1 MEEFQLTKYDAVKM
15 EKLGASITAREIYQ
29 QPELWEETYAIYKNK
44 RAEIKTYLENIATK
58 HERVRIIFTGAG
70 TSAYVGKTVTPYL
83 MERLDE
89 TTWDLES
96 IPTTSIVSNP
106 DQYLQK
112 ETPTLLVSFA
122 RSGNSPE
129 SVATVDLAKE
139 IVDDLYQ
146 MTITCA
152 ADGQLAQAAEGD
164 DKNLLLLMPE
174 RSNDQGFAMTGSYT
188 CMTLTALFVFSS
200 LDEKTEEKYANQI
213 IASGNEVLDQ
223 ADQIKALLDT
233 EFERIIYLGSGS
245 LEGLAQEA
253 QLKVLELT
261 AGQAEASF
269 ESSLGFRHGPKSF
282 VNQQTLIFSF
292 ISNDPYTRKYDVD
305 MLDELQADDIAD
317 TVLAVQVT
325 GNGKFKGSSFE
336 VNEKAIELPDAF
348 LALSYILF
356 GQLVSLHASIKLG
369 HAPDNPSPAGT
380 VNRVVKGV
388 TIHEYKN

>member
-1 MEEFQLTKYDAVKM
+1 M
-15 EKLGASITAREIYQ
+15 EKVGASVTAREIYQ
-29 QPELWEETYAIYKNK
+29 QPELWEETYSIYKENRNDVKKYLGKISSKHNK
-44 RAEIKTYLENIATK
+44 
-58 HERVRIIFTGAG
+58 VQIIFTGAG

-83 MERLDE
+83 MDKLDE
-89 TTWDLES
+89 TKWS
-96 IPTTSIVSNP
+96 VASVPTTSIVSNP
-106 DQYLQK
+106 SQYLQK

-139 IVDDLYQ
+139 IVDDFYQ

-152 ADGQLAQAAEGD
+152 AEGQLAKAAEGD

-188 CMTLTALFVFSS
+188 CMTLTALLVFGS
-200 LDEKTEEKYANQI
+200 LDEKTEESYVTQI
-213 IASGNEVLDQ
+213 IESGNQVLGQ
-223 ADQIKALLDT
+223 ADQVENTLDT
-233 EFERIIYLGSGS
+233 NFERIIYLGSGS

-282 VNQQTLIFSF
+282 VNQQTLIFGF
-292 ISNDPYTRKYDVD
+292 VSNDLYTRKYDVD
-305 MLDELQADDIAD
+305 MLDELRADDIAESI
-317 TVLAVQVT
+317 VAVQVDSE
-325 GNGKFKGSSFE
+325 GNFE
-336 VNEKAIELPDAF
+336 GNHFEIAEKASVLPDAF
-348 LALSYILF
+348 LALPYILF

-388 TIHEYKN
+388 TIHDYNK

>member
-1 MEEFQLTKYDAVKM
+1 IEIV
-15 EKLGASITAREIYQ
+15 GASVTGRENYQ
-29 QPELWEETYAIYKNK
+29 QPELWEETYSIYKQNRK
-44 RAEIKTYLENIATK
+44 DIKNYLEEIS
-58 HERVRIIFTGAG
+58 HQHDRVQIIFTGAG

-83 MERLDE
+83 TERLDE
-89 TTWDLES
+89 TKWKVES
-96 IPTTSIVSNP
+96 TPTTSIVSNP
-106 DQYLQK
+106 HQYLQK
-112 ETPTLLVSFA
+112 NTPTLLVSFA

-152 ADGQLAQAAEGD
+152 ADGQLAQAAHGD

-188 CMTLTALFVFSS
+188 CMALTALFVFGS
-200 LDEKTEEKYANQI
+200 LEEKIEENYIKQV
-213 IASGNEVLDQ
+213 IASGNQVLDQ
-223 ADQIKALLDT
+223 ANQVENILDT
-233 EFERIIYLGSGS
+233 DFERIIYLGSGS

-282 VNQQTLIFSF
+282 VNQQTLIFGF
-292 ISNDPYTRKYDVD
+292 VSNDSYTRKYDVD
-305 MLDELQADDIAD
+305 MLDELRADDIAD
-317 TVLAVQVT
+317 SVLAVQVDSE
-325 GNGKFKGSSFE
+325 GRFVGDHFEIAEDASS
-336 VNEKAIELPDAF
+336 LPDAF
-348 LALSYILF
+348 LALAYILF

-388 TIHEYKN
+388 TIHEYSK